1 VSPKDSETKGP
12 AEPGQQLGMEF
23 RLRLSGELA
32 AGAGVGNLEKALRA
46 ALQASPSEIVV
57 DLTDVELV
65 DEAGLT
71 ALLKVHL
78 RSRQR
83 GLPIRFEPSDHEA
96 VRQLVAVTG
105 TD

>member
-1 VSPKDSETKGP
+1 MAREEGSETKGS
-12 AEPGQQLGMEF
+12 AQPGQKLGMEF
-23 RLRLSGELA
+23 CLRLSGEL

-46 ALQASPSEIVV
+46 ALQASPTEIVV
-57 DLTDVELV
+57 DLSGVELV

-71 ALLKVHL
+71 ALLKAHL

-96 VRQLVAVTG
+96 VRQLEAVTG